1 MQKAAKKKMK
11 ASEFLLNYAL
21 YIILIT
27 ILVVVCIIDPSF
39 LSMQNILA
47 ILKQAST
54 KGILALGVAGLIV
67 LAGTDL
73 SIGRVVGLSAA
84 VTASL
89 VQSVTYSAR
98 YFPQMTKQLPLIV
111 PLLAAI
117 AVAVI
122 FTLIN
127 GFGVAYLKMH
137 AFIITLGTQ
146 LIAYG
151 CNCLFIE
158 AQPSGSAQALSTFE
172 SNFKNKA
179 AGSINVFGLKI
190 PLVVIYF
197 LIIACIMWVIWN
209 RTRLGKN
216 MFAVGGNME
225 AAAVSGVNVPRTIML
240 VFLMAGILYF
250 ALFGYRLLPD
260 AKATGEVA
268 AQRDY
273 SDVPLWKQVM
283 SLVVLLVV
291 ILAMIFEDQIGIKI
305 QVSACL
311 GAIVLVLFGVISEKA
326 ALASIDLKVVLLF
339 GGSLALATALDTT
352 GAGTLI
358 ADTIVHALG
367 ADPNP
372 IVILLVIFVVGCVLT
387 NFMSNTATTAL
398 MVPIATSLAQ
408 SLGAD
413 PRAMIIATVIA
424 CSCAYATPIG
434 MPANT
439 MVVGLGGYKFN
450 DYVKSGLPLI
460 AVSFVICMVLLP
472 ILYPFFP

>member
-1 MQKAAKKKMK
+1 MNPTVLTLC
-11 ASEFLLNYAL
+11 FLG
-21 YIILIT
+21 
-27 ILVVVCIIDPSF
+27 F
-39 LSMQNILA
+39 A
-47 ILKQAST
+47 I
-54 KGILALGVAGLIV
+54 VMFV
-67 LAGTDL
+67 L
-73 SIGRVVGLSAA
+73 
-84 VTASL
+84 
-89 VQSVTYSAR
+89 
-98 YFPQMTKQLPLIV
+98 
-111 PLLAAI
+111 
-117 AVAVI
+117 
-122 FTLIN
+122 
-127 GFGVAYLKMH
+127 
-137 AFIITLGTQ
+137 
-146 LIAYG
+146 
-151 CNCLFIE
+151 E
-158 AQPSGSAQALSTFE
+158 
-172 SNFKNKA
+172 
-179 AGSINVFGLKI
+179 KI
-190 PLVVIYF
+190 PLALTATILSVGLCVTGVLSPSDAFKGYVNSNVILCVGMFVVGQALFETGMANKIGALVTRF
-197 LIIACIMWVIWN
+197 AKSERQLIIAIMVIVGVMSGFLSN
-209 RTRLGKN
+209 TGTAAVLIPVVCGIADESGFSRSRLL
-216 MFAVGGNME
+216 MPLVFAAALGGNLSIIGAPGNLM
-225 AAAVSGVNVPRTIML
+225 GVNALQELGLPTSFFLYAPVGIPML
-240 VFLMAGILYF
+240 VAGILYF

-273 SDVPLWKQVM
+273 SDVPRWKQVM

-311 GAIVLVLFGVISEKA
+311 GAIVLVLFGVISEKV